1 MLLVD
6 TAAEQEIP
14 VLLLVDTTSETAV
27 DTAIETAESD
37 TDTVAG
43 LGSRC
48 RYTTLDLDILD
59 SDVVDVLLVLDVGT
73 LPADV
78 DTLLSAVDSLP
89 WISMPWI
96 PIPMPWIPIPM
107 PWIPMTLHCRS
118 WIRDSDAENLRC

>member
-6 TAAEQEIP
+6 TAAEQEMR
-14 VLLLVDTTSETAV
+14 VLLFLDADTAIETAV

-37 TDTVAG
+37 ADTVAG

-78 DTLLSAVDSLP
+78 DTLPSAVDSLP
-89 WISMPWI
+89 W
-96 PIPMPWIPIPM
+96 IPM

-118 WIRDSDAENLRC
+118 WVRDSDAENLRC